1 MGAKEID
8 LKGQKFNKLTAI
20 EYANNEKWLFE
31 CECGNQ
37 VIKKASDVKRGA
49 TKSCSRICTTGN
61 PSKHPLY
68 QTWDGIKKR
77 CYQEN
82 ATGYKNYGGRG
93 IKMCDEWKN
102 SFWTFV
108 SDMGE
113 KPFSACTI
121 ERLDTN
127 KDYNKNNCIWA
138 TAEQQANNRRNN
150 IYITYQNK
158 IYTLFG
164 ICKLLNLKHSTI
176 YWRLIKSNL
185 SAQEYFN
192 KYIF

>member
-93 IKMCDEWKN
+93 IKICDKWKN
-102 SFWTFV
+102 SFWVFV

-121 ERLDTN
+121 ERLDN
-127 KDYNKNNCIWA
+127 NQDYCKDNCVWA
-138 TAEQQANNRRNN
+138 TAKEQSNNRRNN
-150 IYITYQNK
+150 IYITYQNEV
-158 IYTLFG
+158 YTLYN
-164 ICKLLNLKHSTI
+164 ICKLLELKHSTV
-176 YWRLIKSNL
+176 YWRLTRSGL